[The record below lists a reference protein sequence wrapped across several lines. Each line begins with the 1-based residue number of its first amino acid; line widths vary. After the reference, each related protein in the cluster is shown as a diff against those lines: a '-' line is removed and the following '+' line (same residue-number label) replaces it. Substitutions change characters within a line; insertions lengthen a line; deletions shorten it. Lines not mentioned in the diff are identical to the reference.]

1 MNSGEA
7 ATRTV
12 VSGVGVVSPI
22 GIGNAAFWNSLMEGR
37 SGVDYVRAFATSH
50 LPLHFTA
57 EVADFDPV
65 KHLPR
70 KKFLKVMS
78 RDIQLGVSAATFAM
92 RDAHL
97 KAGDVDPNRLGVVYG
112 AGRISTTPQ
121 ELADAVR
128 RFAEHHRPFDA
139 TKWTHADM
147 QRIAPLWLLRQL
159 PNMPACHVSITFQ
172 ARGPNN
178 TITNRDSS
186 LLMALMEAVNVIE
199 RGGADCMIVGGCG
212 SNTQPVDLAKFSLY
226 EELSRREKEPAQA
239 CRPFDRDRDGTIA
252 GEGAAAFVV
261 EKLEH
266 AQRRGADIYAEILGL
281 GGGCDGRGVGPD
293 VAGGGL
299 VHAIRSALQAA
310 GLSPR
315 ELGHINAQS
324 KASRREDVIE
334 AQAYH
339 RALGD
344 AAEHIPVTA
353 LQSYFGHSDA
363 GSGALELAGSLLAL
377 KHGHIPATLNY
388 ETPDP
393 RCRLNVVQGGPV
405 PSRLRTALSVN
416 RTNLGQSAAVVLRGF

>member
-22 GIGNAAFWNSLMEGR
+22 GIGKAAFWDSLMAGR
-37 SGVDYVRAFATSH
+37 SGVDHVRAFASSS
-50 LPLHFTA
+50 LPIQYTA
-57 EVADFDPV
+57 EVADFDPL

-78 RDIQLGVSAATFAM
+78 RDIQLGVGAATLAM
-92 RDAHL
+92 RDARL
-97 KAGDVDPNRLGVVYG
+97 KAGDVDPHRLGVVYG
-112 AGRISTTPQ
+112 ASRMSTTPQ
-121 ELADAVR
+121 ELADSVR
-128 RFAEHHRPFDA
+128 RFAETHRPFDA
-139 TKWTHADM
+139 TKWTHFDM
-147 QRIAPLWLLRQL
+147 QRIAPLWFLRQL
-159 PNMPACHVSITFQ
+159 PNMPACHVSITFH

-199 RGGADCMIVGGCG
+199 RGGADCMIVGACG
-212 SNTQPVDLAKFSLY
+212 SNIQPVDLAKFCLY
-226 EELSRREKEPAQA
+226 EELSPCRNEPQHA
-239 CRPFDRDRDGTIA
+239 CRPFDRDRDGTIP

-261 EKLEH
+261 ENLEH
-266 AQRRGADIYAEILGL
+266 AQNRGAEIYAEILGL
-281 GGGCDGRGVGPD
+281 GAGCDGQGSPQK

-299 VHAIRSALQAA
+299 VHAIHSALKAA
-310 GLSPR
+310 GITPK

-324 KASRREDVIE
+324 KASRTEDVIE
-334 AQAYH
+334 AQAYR

-344 AAEHIPVTA
+344 AAEQIPVTA

-363 GSGALELAGSLLAL
+363 GSGGMELAGSLLAL
-377 KHGHIPATLNY
+377 KQGQIPATLNY
-388 ETPDP
+388 QTPDP
-393 RCRLNVVQGGPV
+393 QCRLNVVREGPIDS
-405 PSRLRTALSVN
+405 PHRTALSVN